1 MILSTCNQNAK
12 EKTMKMKATVIHEFG
27 DFDALKH
34 EDIERPSPKPGH
46 VLIKVLAAGVNLLDH
61 YIREGSIVPELP
73 FPHILG
79 ADAAGEVAELGEGVT
94 GFEIGERVIVVPGY
108 PQKEEETNI
117 RPTVTAPSFGLP
129 GLHISGTYTQFMEVP
144 AYALIKDETGLKPEE
159 VATLPVPLASAVH
172 ALKEIGEVKAGDKVL
187 IHSGASG
194 SGSMQI
200 QVAKALGADVATTV
214 RSDAKG
220 EFTKTLGADLVLNTR
235 NEDFVERV
243 KAWTGGTGADVV
255 IDNLSG
261 DVLAKSIEATKPM
274 GVIVAFGFSAGPQVT
289 FDIRSLFFAQKKLV
303 GSMASDIEDFNWGLE
318 QVRAG
323 RIKPTLDQTFPLSK
337 AAEVHR
343 LISTGKVTGRHV
355 LLPWTE

>member
-1 MILSTCNQNAK
+1 
-12 EKTMKMKATVIHEFG
+12 MKAAVIHEFG
-27 DFDALKH
+27 DFDVLQH

-46 VLIKVLAAGVNLLDH
+46 VLIKVLAAGIERLDH

-73 FPHILG
+73 FPHVLG
-79 ADAAGEVAELGEGVT
+79 ADAAGEVADLGEGVT
-94 GFEIGERVIVVPGY
+94 GLEIGERVIVAPGY
-108 PQKEEETNI
+108 PQKEEEIDI
-117 RPTVTAPSFGLP
+117 RPTVTAPSFALP

-159 VATLPVPLASAVH
+159 VATLPVPLATAVH
-172 ALKEIGEVKAGDKVL
+172 SLKGIGEVKAGDKVL

-200 QVAKALGADVATTV
+200 QVARALGADVATTV

-220 EFTKTLGADLVLNTR
+220 EFAKTLGADLVINTLK
-235 NEDFVERV
+235 EDFVERV
-243 KAWTGGTGADVV
+243 KSWTGGAGVDVV

-274 GVIVAFGFSAGPQVT
+274 GVVVAFGFSAGPEVK
-289 FDIRSLFFAQKKLV
+289 FDIRSLFFAQKSLR
-303 GSMASDIEDFNWGLE
+303 GSMASDIEDFSWGLE
-318 QVRAG
+318 QIRVG
-323 RIKPTLDQTFPLSK
+323 RIKPLLDHTLPLSK
-337 AAEVHR
+337 AAEAHR
-343 LISTGKVTGRHV
+343 LISTSQVTGNLV

>member
-1 MILSTCNQNAK
+1 
-12 EKTMKMKATVIHEFG
+12 MKMKATVIHEFG
-27 DFDALKH
+27 DFDVLKY
-34 EDIERPSPKPGH
+34 EDIEQPSPKPGH
-46 VLIKVLAAGVNLLDH
+46 VLIKVLAAGVERLEH

-79 ADAAGEVAELGEGVT
+79 ADAAGEVASLGEGVS
-94 GFEIGERVIVVPGY
+94 GFETGERVIVVPGY

-117 RPTVTAPSFGLP
+117 RPTVIAPSFALP

-144 AYALIKDETGLKPEE
+144 AYALIKDDTGLKPEE
-159 VATLPVPLASAVH
+159 VATLPVPLATAVH
-172 ALKEIGEVKAGDKVL
+172 ALKQIGEVKAGDKVL

-214 RSDAKG
+214 RNDNKG
-220 EFTKTLGADLVLNTR
+220 EFAKTIGADLVINTR

-243 KAWTGGTGADVV
+243 KSWTDGAGADVV
-255 IDNLSG
+255 IDNLGG

-274 GVIVAFGFSAGPQVT
+274 GVIVAFGFSAGTEVK
-289 FDIRSLFFAQKKLV
+289 FDIRSLFFTQKTLR

-323 RIKPTLDQTFPLSK
+323 RIKPLLDHTLPLSK
-337 AAEVHR
+337 AAEAHH
-343 LISTGKVTGRHV
+343 LISTGQVTGNLV

>member
-1 MILSTCNQNAK
+1 
-12 EKTMKMKATVIHEFG
+12 
-27 DFDALKH
+27 
-34 EDIERPSPKPGH
+34 
-46 VLIKVLAAGVNLLDH
+46 
-61 YIREGSIVPELP
+61 
-73 FPHILG
+73 
-79 ADAAGEVAELGEGVT
+79 
-94 GFEIGERVIVVPGY
+94 
-108 PQKEEETNI
+108 
-117 RPTVTAPSFGLP
+117 
-129 GLHISGTYTQFMEVP
+129 MEVP
-144 AYALIKDETGLKPEE
+144 GYALIKDETGLKPEE
-159 VATLPVPLASAVH
+159 VATLPVPLATAVH
-172 ALKEIGEVKAGDKVL
+172 SLKQIGEVKAGDKVL

-200 QVAKALGADVATTV
+200 QVAKAMGADVATTV